1 VSTTYTPGH
10 IPDDPKELVAAL
22 RAEFA
27 AIKAAM
33 ERPQP
38 FAELQVL
45 HAAPV
50 RLRDGMEVEADGTD
64 WDPGSGAGK
73 YILRAGA
80 WVFIG

>member
-1 VSTTYTPGH
+1 VSTTYTPADV
-10 IPDDPKELVAAL
+10 PDDQKQLVAFL
-22 RAEFA
+22 RSEFA

-45 HAAPV
+45 AVEPA
-50 RLRDGMEVEADGTD
+50 RLRDGMEVEANGTT

-73 YILRAGA
+73 YILRSGV